1 MTELRVLGAVDAV
14 GPGGRAALNGNRQ
27 RAILGVLA
35 LHVGTVLPVPRLID
49 AVWGEDPP
57 RTAVRTLH
65 SHVARIRQALAG
77 CGFPPVLVT
86 KDAGYTLATTPA
98 AVDVHRFEQQ
108 VSAARLDLSA
118 GDPERARATLRSALG
133 LWRGDAFADVSLAG
147 WMVREVERLHELRL
161 SATADL
167 WDAELRL
174 GNHDHAVRELPRLL
188 AAHPTREPLV
198 GLYMMALY
206 RCGRHVEALTVFQ
219 ELRERLAGELGVDPS
234 PELIALHTSILRR
247 DGGLEPASGAPAQLP
262 ASVGHFTGRAAQLD
276 ALDRVLADRPVV
288 VITGAAGMGKTA
300 LAVHWA
306 HRIADRFPDGNLFLD
321 LRGHDPE
328 HAMPAAE
335 ALAHLLRGLEVP
347 DDRMPGEVA
356 ERAALYRSLLRGRRC
371 LVLAD
376 NAGALA
382 DLLPLVPGA
391 GGSLLVVTSRH
402 SLTALGAHHAMHAEV
417 LDPLGHEDS
426 VALLSRVLG
435 AGRVRR
441 EHGPAARLARLC
453 GGMPLALRIAAA
465 RLATDPAGSIA
476 EAAAN
481 LVSGNRLDHLAVDGD
496 TRTVRAVLA
505 STYLPLGATQTR
517 MFNRLG
523 LVPGATFST
532 WLCSALCGLPVAT
545 GHTAVAELADTH
557 LVTPAGPDRFRFHDL
572 IRDFARQCGRTDEPR
587 AGQVEAGERLVDWY
601 LFVAAAAN
609 EVIDPSR
616 DRVRPT
622 LRHAPPEVPFA
633 RDRQAAVAFLA
644 EERDNLLPV
653 VRYARENGWPAA
665 AWQLTYLLTSFYDTT
680 GHWHERVELCRHG
693 TIAATALGDPLA
705 KAEMLRAL
713 GVAYF
718 MTRRLGDAV
727 DTNVK
732 ALRAVQEAGDL
743 AGEGHVYNNLANAHA
758 QLRRFDEA
766 LAAHKLAVERCASAG
781 NALGLALS
789 QRNLGYTYVQM
800 GRAEQSFEPLAAAL
814 AAFRELGVDRLT
826 AGTLYSLGEAYLQLG
841 RHDVALAHFDDA
853 VVASRACGDRI
864 IEWESLLHAGRVHLA
879 TGDPDAAVRQ
889 FEQALDIAGV
899 AGDRHG
905 EACALDR
912 LGRAHLRAGD
922 LDAAR
927 ACLERG
933 MRLRTRVPDTYE
945 EAHLHRDLGD
955 LEAACDRPADAAH
968 RWGRAVELYRR
979 ANASAE
985 AEELARAGGGMR

>member
-14 GPGGRAALNGNRQ
+14 GPGGRAALQGNRQ

-49 AVWGEDPP
+49 ALWGEDPP

-65 SHVARIRQALAG
+65 SHVARIRQALAA

-86 KDAGYTLATTPA
+86 KDAGYALATAPT
-98 AVDVHRFEQQ
+98 VIDVHRFEQQ

-118 GDPERARATLRSALG
+118 GEPERARATLRSALG
-133 LWRGDAFADVSLAG
+133 LWRGEAFADVSFAG

-161 SATADL
+161 SAMENL

-174 GNHDHAVRELPRLL
+174 GNHDEAVRELPRLL
-188 AAHPTREPLV
+188 AAHPTRESLV
-198 GLYMMALY
+198 GLHMTALY
-206 RCGRHVEALTVFQ
+206 RCGRHVEALTAFQ

-234 PELIALHTSILRR
+234 PELVALHTSILRR
-247 DGGLEPASGAPAQLP
+247 DGGLEPAPGAPAQLP
-262 ASVGHFTGRAAQLD
+262 ARVGHFTGRAAQLD
-276 ALDRVLADRPVV
+276 ALDRVLGDRSIV

-306 HRIADRFPDGNLFLD
+306 HRIADRFPDGALFLD

-328 HAMPAAE
+328 RAMPAAE
-335 ALAHLLRGLEVP
+335 ALAHLLRTLEVP
-347 DDRMPGEVA
+347 DDRMPGEVD

-391 GGSLLVVTSRH
+391 GESLLVVTSRKT
-402 SLTALGAHHAMHAEV
+402 LTALGIHHAVHTEV
-417 LDPLGHEDS
+417 LAPFGHNES
-426 VALLSRVLG
+426 LSLLSRVLG
-435 AGRVRR
+435 AQRVER

-465 RLATDPAGSIA
+465 RLAADPAGSIA

-481 LVSGNRLDHLAVDGD
+481 LATGNRLDHLAVDGD
-496 TRTVRAVLA
+496 TRTVRTVLA
-505 STYLPLGATQTR
+505 SAYLPLGARQTR

-532 WLCSALCGLPVAT
+532 WLCSAMCGLPVSE
-545 GHTAVAELADTH
+545 GRIAVAGLAEAH
-557 LVTPAGPDRFRFHDL
+557 LVTGAGPDRFRFHDL
-572 IRDFARQCGRTDEPR
+572 VRDFAKQCGRTDEPV
-587 AGQVEAGERLVDWY
+587 AGRVEAGERLVDWY

-644 EERDNLLPV
+644 QERDNLLPV
-653 VRYARENGWPAA
+653 VRYARKNGWPTA

-680 GHWHERVELCRHG
+680 GHWHERVELCRQG
-693 TIAATALGDPLA
+693 TVAATSLGDPLA
-705 KAEMLRAL
+705 MAEMLRAL

-718 MTRRLGDAV
+718 MTRRLSDAV
-727 DTNVK
+727 DTNLK
-732 ALRAVQEAGDL
+732 ALRAVREAGDL
-743 AGEGHVYNNLANAHA
+743 TGEGHVYNNLANAHA
-758 QLRRFDEA
+758 QSRQFDEA

-781 NALGLALS
+781 NDLGLALS

-800 GRAEQSFEPLAAAL
+800 GRAEEGFEPLTTAL
-814 AAFRELGVDRLT
+814 AAFRVLGVDRLT

-841 RHDVALAHFDDA
+841 EHDVALAHFDDA
-853 VVASRACGDRI
+853 VAASRACGDRI
-864 IEWESLLHAGRVHLA
+864 IEWESLLHAGRVHEANGDLA
-879 TGDPDAAVRQ
+879 AAVTR
-889 FEQALDIAGV
+889 FERALDIAGD

-927 ACLERG
+927 TCLERG
-933 MRLRTRVPDTYE
+933 IGVRARVPDPYE
-945 EAHLHRDLGD
+945 EARLHRDLGD
-955 LEAACDRPADAAH
+955 LEARCGRPADASHH
-968 RWGRAVELYRR
+968 RSLAMALYRR

-985 AEELARAGGGMR
+985 AEELTNLV